1 MSLPG
6 LSNQGAQQGIPS
18 EKPKSDVYTVMLIIS
33 LLAVGAA
40 IGLLCNEMNK
50 YDWDMNAQSV
60 QRPPPMPGMP
70 GR

>member
-6 LSNQGAQQGIPS
+6 LSNQNAPQGIPS
-18 EKPKSDVYTVMLIIS
+18 EKPKSDVYTVMVLIA

-40 IGLLCNEMNK
+40 IALLCNEMSK
-50 YDWDMNAQSV
+50 YDWDLKAQSI
-60 QRPPPMPGMP
+60 QRPAPMQ